1 MEAHSLGAM
10 KMAEAQTSNACWLER
25 NSDKLIRRL
34 QWHERADDVRELAN
48 ELITEGFARDVALS
62 KALDYWGP
70 CPYRETVSRG
80 RGL

>member
-1 MEAHSLGAM
+1 MEAHSFGAL
-10 KMAEAQTSNACWLER
+10 KMVESQTGKACWSEQ
-25 NSDKLIRRL
+25 NSDKLIRLL
-34 QWHERADDVRELAN
+34 QWHDRADDVRELAN
-48 ELITEGFARDVALS
+48 DLIAEGFTRDVALS